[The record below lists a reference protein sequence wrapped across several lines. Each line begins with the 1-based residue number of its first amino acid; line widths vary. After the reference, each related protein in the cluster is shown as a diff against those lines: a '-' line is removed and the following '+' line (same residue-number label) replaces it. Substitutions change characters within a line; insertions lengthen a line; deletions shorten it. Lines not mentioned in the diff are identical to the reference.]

1 MKQVSEQERQTCKKH
16 WSGLNADQLG
26 TESRVGGGGVKNCL
40 GVQEIHGRETSKDAA
55 HLIVTRSGDPDYCNV
70 GINPVIS

>member
-1 MKQVSEQERQTCKKH
+1 MQKTLEWPKRRPTWHREPG
-16 WSGLNADQLG
+16 W
-26 TESRVGGGGVKNCL
+26 GGGVKNCL